1 MNSDETDL
9 AQSFLRARPMLLR
22 YARGRTGEAS
32 EGEDIVQDAWLR
44 VVRHAP
50 AVLAAPVPYMLRVVR
65 NLAIDHGRAQS
76 RRLRHDEVDA
86 LLDVPSASPG
96 PEQSAI
102 AKSELQHFVR
112 ILRDLTPRRRD
123 ILIAARL
130 RREPYASI
138 AKRHGVSTRTVE
150 YEVKMA
156 LEECLSRMQDVGG
169 GLGVLPG
176 RRG

>member
-112 ILRDLTPRRRD
+112 ILRDLTPPSPRYFDRRAA
-123 ILIAARL
+123 AARTL
-130 RREPYASI
+130 CQYCETAWCVDT
-138 AKRHGVSTRTVE
+138 H
-150 YEVKMA
+150 
-156 LEECLSRMQDVGG
+156 C
-169 GLGVLPG
+169 
-176 RRG
+176 